1 MGKPAGLFGRNP
13 DIGAEQGYYREISM
27 NEITVDAHAKVN
39 LCLDVLGRLSNG
51 YHEVR
56 MVMQQLELKDTITVK
71 KTGRGKREIIITTN
85 ADGVPLD
92 YRNLAHRAA
101 QLMLGLDEIL
111 DGVEIHI
118 DKHIPMEA
126 GLAGGSADCAATLA
140 AMNILFDMGLST
152 NDLCKLGARLGSDVP
167 FCILGGTVVAEG
179 TGRRLTPIKGL
190 NGDKYTLVLCKPE
203 PGISTGE
210 VYSKYSERMGE
221 MVARPHPDVVRL
233 VGGLSAELPLSELKR
248 DMINVLE
255 YVTAEE
261 RPEVKEIIY
270 IMKESGAETAMMT
283 GSGPTVFGIFE
294 DSVRAE
300 AAFSRLSRQYEETF
314 LTKLR

>member
-1 MGKPAGLFGRNP
+1 
-13 DIGAEQGYYREISM
+13 M
-27 NEITVDAHAKVN
+27 NEITIDAHAKVN
-39 LCLDVLGRLSNG
+39 LCLDVLGKLPNG

-56 MVMQQLELKDTITVK
+56 MVMQQLELSDTITVK

-85 ADGVPLD
+85 ADGVPVD

-118 DKHIPMEA
+118 EKRIPVEA

-152 NDLCKLGARLGSDVP
+152 KALCRLGARLGSDVP
-167 FCILGGTVVAEG
+167 FCIMGGTVVAEG
-179 TGRRLTPIKGL
+179 TGTRLTPVKGL
-190 NGDKYTLVLCKPE
+190 NGDKYTVVLCKPE
-203 PGISTGE
+203 QGISTGA
-210 VYSKYSERMGE
+210 VYGKYSERMGE
-221 MVARPHPDVVRL
+221 MIARPHPDIVRL
-233 VGGLSAELPLSELKR
+233 VGGMSAELHLSELKK

-261 RPEVKEIIY
+261 RPEVREIIN
-270 IMKESGAETAMMT
+270 IMKESGADAALMT
-283 GSGPTVFGIFE
+283 GSGPTVFGLFE
-294 DSVRAE
+294 NSSEAE
-300 AAFSRLSRQYEETF
+300 AAYSKLSSRYEETV